1 MSEGLDRFPLAVA
14 LQSMITGQYGQNW
27 SLYCAAAVLG
37 SVPMLVLFYSLQNYF
52 IGGLTEGGTKG

>member
-1 MSEGLDRFPLAVA
+1 LSVA

-37 SVPMLVLFYSLQNYF
+37 SIPMLILFYSLQKYF
-52 IGGLTEGGTKG
+52 IGGLTEGGVKS